1 MLCLW
6 PLVGGL
12 LLPRTAHYG
21 RSGPIVLS
29 QPPSFVT
36 DAATIAAPS
45 VAFLEAGDAIIGSA
59 CAVEAEDGTTY
70 LLGSCSALAGSQAS
84 SVAAK
89 IDGTLHDVKI
99 VGKAPEVDLA
109 LLTLPKSAKARGVG
123 MRVAAP
129 KGLHVAA
136 ATRAAKSSSGILRQ
150 TAKGTIGGQ
159 AATAPGTA
167 SDPWKNPSRKDT
179 CPIKGACAP
188 K

>member
-1 MLCLW
+1 MQRPAMALILAGLCGSAGAFSAPAFCA
-6 PLVGGL
+6 PLAVGGAQARRS
-12 LLPRTAHYG
+12 PTIIKRSSTA
-21 RSGPIVLS
+21 V
-29 QPPSFVT
+29 
-36 DAATIAAPS
+36 ATISMA
-45 VAFLEAGDAIIGSA
+45 
-59 CAVEAEDGTTY
+59 
-70 LLGSCSALAGSQAS
+70 ALADPRPD
-84 SVAAK
+84 VAVSRRRVVA
-89 IDGTLHDVKI
+89 GGL
-99 VGKAPEVDLA
+99 LA

-136 ATRAAKSSSGILRQ
+136 ATRAAKSSRGILRQ